1 MHGSEAECGVPSAGL
16 GRYSC
21 VAFGPISV
29 DSTADKADY
38 MHGDAAGSG
47 LQQSLATDAEARIGV
62 HESTPEELGAP
73 NNDAS
78 RLIVA
83 QSCAV
88 EELYGMVARLLDMQA
103 ISAEEQVRGCL
114 ATVAANTPI
123 RTHRCSR
130 PDCQAV
136 LHSPTAA
143 HQSVWLTAVALL
155 LFVRVLFGTVR

>member
-1 MHGSEAECGVPSAGL
+1 VHGSEAECGVPSAGL

-123 RTHRCSR
+123 RTIVRDRTAKQCYTR
-130 PDCQAV
+130 PRLRINQC
-136 LHSPTAA
+136 
-143 HQSVWLTAVALL
+143 
-155 LFVRVLFGTVR
+155 G

>member
-1 MHGSEAECGVPSAGL
+1 VHGSEAECCVPSAGL

-21 VAFGPISV
+21 VAFGPVSV

-103 ISAEEQVRGCL
+103 ISAEEQVRG
-114 ATVAANTPI
+114 
-123 RTHRCSR
+123 
-130 PDCQAV
+130 
-136 LHSPTAA
+136 
-143 HQSVWLTAVALL
+143 LTAWPLWLRIHQYARTV
-155 LFVRVLFGTVR
+155 VRDRTAKQCYTRPRLRITQCG

>member
-21 VAFGPISV
+21 VAFGPVSV

-103 ISAEEQVRGCL
+103 ISAEEQVRGL
-114 ATVAANTPI
+114 TAWPLTVAANTPI
-123 RTHRCSR
+123 HTIVRDRT
-130 PDCQAV
+130 AK
-136 LHSPTAA
+136 PTLTHGCAS
-143 HQSVWLTAVALL
+143 SVWLTAVALL
-155 LFVRVLFGTVR
+155 LFVRVLFGTVG

>member
-1 MHGSEAECGVPSAGL
+1 MHGSEAECSFVPSAGL

-21 VAFGPISV
+21 VAFGPVSV

-38 MHGDAAGSG
+38 MHGDAAGIG

-62 HESTPEELGAP
+62 HESTPEELCAP

-103 ISAEEQVRGCL
+103 ISAEEQVRGRL
-114 ATVAANTPI
+114 ASVAANTPI
-123 RTHRCSR
+123 RTIVRDR
-130 PDCQAV
+130 
-136 LHSPTAA
+136 TAEPA
-143 HQSVWLTAVALL
+143 LNHGCASSVWLTAVALA
-155 LFVRVLFGTVR
+155 VRVLFGTVV